1 MHLLPLDELAQ
12 VYLFCLR
19 DPLLTKHATEDS
31 SSRHDYIGQRFQV
44 MISTRWP
51 RVYPSS
57 IRSGESFIGYSIT
70 FKYLKLYP
78 IITLLVT
85 SLEATRIEVKV

>member
-12 VYLFCLR
+12 VYLSCFR
-19 DPLLTKHATEDS
+19 DPLLTKLAIEDS
-31 SSRHDYIGQRFQV
+31 SSRHDYFGQRFRV
-44 MISTRWP
+44 VISIRWP
-51 RVYPSS
+51 RVYPPS
-57 IRSGESFIGYSIT
+57 IKSGESFIDYSIT

-85 SLEATRIEVKV
+85 SLKATKIEAKV